1 MINFLLILLLLAGVS
16 LILMG
21 RGKKSPKPHLMLAG
35 GGLLALAL
43 VVNLV
48 NLLLPEKDETLPLR
62 QAVEA
67 SYWRISMTKL
77 SAKIH
82 GSGKIVVLVRAAV
95 DADPVGH
102 SNSKV
107 DVETMTQGL
116 QAALPSSHQLS
127 VLNIQGMYLTTKDLD
142 RALSAGAAAIVVMA
156 PCERNGQEIFMVDE
170 EPRSKIP
177 ILLMGGDQAWLPLI
191 KAGALYAMVLP
202 KAPGDPL
209 KLSAKS
215 SPEELFDGHYE
226 FVDSTSGLS
235 FSSQRHGGEPRSSS
249 GKDEP
254 EE

>member
-1 MINFLLILLLLAGVS
+1 
-16 LILMG
+16 
-21 RGKKSPKPHLMLAG
+21 MLAG

-48 NLLLPEKDETLPLR
+48 NLLLPEQDGTLPLR

-95 DADPVGH
+95 DADPAGH
-102 SNSKV
+102 SKV

-116 QAALPSSHQLS
+116 QAALRRSHQLS

-156 PCERNGQEIFMVDE
+156 PCERNGQEIFLADE

-177 ILLMGGDQAWLPLI
+177 ILLMGGDPAWLPLI

-202 KAPGDPL
+202 KAPGDLL

>member
-43 VVNLV
+43 VINLV
-48 NLLLPEKDETLPLR
+48 HLMLPEQDETLPLR

-95 DADPVGH
+95 DADPLGH
-102 SNSKV
+102 SKV
-107 DVETMTQGL
+107 NAETMTQGL
-116 QAALPSSHQLS
+116 QAALPRSHQLS
-127 VLNIQGMYLTTKDLD
+127 VLNTQGMYLTAKDLD
-142 RALSAGAAAIVVMA
+142 RALSSGAAAIVVMA
-156 PCERNGQEIFMVDE
+156 PCERNGQEIFLADE

-177 ILLMGGDQAWLPLI
+177 ILLMGGDPAWLPLI
-191 KAGALYAMVLP
+191 KAGALYAMILP

-226 FVDSTSGLS
+226 FVDSTSGQS

-249 GKDEP
+249 GKDAP